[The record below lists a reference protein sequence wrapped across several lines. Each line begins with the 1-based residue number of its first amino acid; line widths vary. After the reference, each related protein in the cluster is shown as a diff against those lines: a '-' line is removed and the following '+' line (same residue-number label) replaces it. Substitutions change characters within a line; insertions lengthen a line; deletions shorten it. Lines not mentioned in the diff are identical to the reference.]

1 MTTQLTT
8 SNLQGSPT
16 GSEVVGVS
24 PPSNFP
30 DEATLSRLASEFF
43 AALPNSGSG
52 HSSGL
57 NLDLPNVGTPPH
69 QPQPA
74 EPFAA
79 LSGRAPN
86 IAYEKSLNP
95 EYPEHIPNYP
105 DYPERRAIASAPVVG
120 GANLPRPPIEPNF
133 PQAVHSAPNVPLV
146 EPSRPSTSDASPFY
160 F

>member
-8 SNLQGSPT
+8 SNFQGSPT

-86 IAYEKSLNP
+86 IAYEK
-95 EYPEHIPNYP
+95 
-105 DYPERRAIASAPVVG
+105 V
-120 GANLPRPPIEPNF
+120 
-133 PQAVHSAPNVPLV
+133 
-146 EPSRPSTSDASPFY
+146 
-160 F
+160 